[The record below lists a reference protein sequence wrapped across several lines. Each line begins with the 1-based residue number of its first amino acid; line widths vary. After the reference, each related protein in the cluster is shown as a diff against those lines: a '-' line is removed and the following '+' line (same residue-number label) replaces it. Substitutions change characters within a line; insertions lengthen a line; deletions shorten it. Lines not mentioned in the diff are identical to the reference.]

1 MKIKQILRFIGSSF
15 TDVRGAPDGKLL
27 TIAAVATV
35 VVATYPVGWVWHVWP
50 PEYVFSPSLL
60 FLAAGLGIDAYVTHT
75 QIKADADVAQATATG
90 LPVPAEGA
98 AAPAAPTEVQV
109 NTTIHEPAPA
119 APAPLPA

>member
-1 MKIKQILRFIGSSF
+1 MKIKQLFKFVAHSF

-75 QIKADADVAQATATG
+75 QIKADADVAQAAATG
-90 LPVPAEGA
+90 LPVGTGAASPTGA
-98 AAPAAPTEVQV
+98 AAPGVQV
-109 NTTIHEPAPA
+109 NTTIQEAAPAPA
-119 APAPLPA
+119 ASA